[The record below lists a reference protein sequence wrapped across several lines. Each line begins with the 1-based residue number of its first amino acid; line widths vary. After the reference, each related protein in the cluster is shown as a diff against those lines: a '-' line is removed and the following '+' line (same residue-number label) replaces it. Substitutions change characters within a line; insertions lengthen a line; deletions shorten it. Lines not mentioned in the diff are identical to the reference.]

1 MQKDLRTQGGAH
13 MTPKEHADFVDAFNK
28 GELVK
33 PMDAGH
39 IAAALALHAS
49 KDLSGKFLSWNEPDM
64 APYGA

>member
-1 MQKDLRTQGGAH
+1 